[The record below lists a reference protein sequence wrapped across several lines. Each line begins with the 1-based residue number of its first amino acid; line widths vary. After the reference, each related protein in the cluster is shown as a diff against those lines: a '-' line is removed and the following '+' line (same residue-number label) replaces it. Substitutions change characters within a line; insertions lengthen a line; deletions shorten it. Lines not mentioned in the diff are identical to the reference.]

1 MYKQFPEVRNLFFRL
16 AMFTSLCTM
25 SFANVFFEWIP
36 SFSFRAA
43 KLHCPLPSIPV
54 FIKLSSALS
63 LISISCFSKRI
74 STATLVR
81 FLGF

>member
-1 MYKQFPEVRNLFFRL
+1 MCFLSGFLV
-16 AMFTSLCTM
+16 TG
-25 SFANVFFEWIP
+25 
-36 SFSFRAA
+36 FSFRAA
-43 KLHCPLPSIPV
+43 KLHWPLNSIPA

-63 LISISCFSKRI
+63 LISISSFSKRI